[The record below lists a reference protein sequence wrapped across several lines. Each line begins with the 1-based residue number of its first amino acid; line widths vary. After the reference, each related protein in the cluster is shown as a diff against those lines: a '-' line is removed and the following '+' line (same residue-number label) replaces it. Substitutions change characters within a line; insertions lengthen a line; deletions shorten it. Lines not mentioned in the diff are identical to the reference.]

1 MMHKS
6 LKQEDFK
13 EADEENKI
21 SEKNEEEEEE
31 EVDEEFKMSFS
42 REIYEFRSKQTNPLV
57 LNRQESINKGPIKQF
72 INMSGGIPL
81 YSSSD

>member
-31 EVDEEFKMSFS
+31 EVDEEFKMSF
-42 REIYEFRSKQTNPLV
+42 
-57 LNRQESINKGPIKQF
+57 
-72 INMSGGIPL
+72 
-81 YSSSD
+81 